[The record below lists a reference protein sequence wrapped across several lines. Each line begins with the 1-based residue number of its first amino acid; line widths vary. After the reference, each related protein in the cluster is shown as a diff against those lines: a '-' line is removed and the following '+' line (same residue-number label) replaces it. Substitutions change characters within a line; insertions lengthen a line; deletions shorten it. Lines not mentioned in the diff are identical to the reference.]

1 MAPKGILG
9 TLRMAA
15 SADEQFSTP
24 EPLPA
29 STHRPIT
36 ASAARIN
43 LKSTAD
49 VLTLRNRIYTEWQ
62 NDAWAYFDSIGEIKY
77 AFTMASNVVSR
88 IRLYPALNFEQDAV
102 PVAVDSYRDRMVMA
116 SDEEKQTEA
125 KKRQALPQHITPDV
139 LDHAEKLIRELLTSA
154 SGGQSGFMRSF
165 ALNMLVAGEC
175 YVVRIRNQWSV
186 RSSHE
191 LVTDQMGKTVLRTQ
205 RAGPTNVTGGIE
217 GDIPLPQ
224 NSLLFRIWREHPRHS
239 GEPDSSMLSLREMCD
254 EVITLQRMVR
264 TTARSRMNAG
274 LLFIPDGL
282 VAAGSSI
289 AEDVAT
295 EEEELDA
302 LTTAIYDS
310 ITAPVADE
318 TNAASVAPT
327 IITGPGE
334 AGKDIRYITIERAV
348 DQFLVQRLDAA
359 MGRILNGLDIPKDM
373 VEGMSGVRYS
383 NAQTMNGHMYQAQI
397 EPLVLMLCDSLTSA
411 YLRPMLK
418 KQFPKLT
425 DRDLDYF
432 AVWYDPSE
440 VVTKSD
446 PTASADK
453 GLEQMAI
460 STDVWR
466 RAHGFA
472 DSDAPSEKELAQR
485 YLLMK
490 AAPQPNGIDM
500 LFPQAFPTVVDQAR
514 KTNLAKA
521 QVPMPE
527 TAQNLLY
534 GKVISS
540 PEDSTVDGQNP
551 APTATETF
559 NPVHGQATLPPE
571 LAPGIQGESDVPLP
585 SGMTMTE
592 AGPGVAAETE
602 PAADE
607 SEPLQT
613 EFDLDAPTEE
623 VPVDGAESLQT
634 EFDLDAE
641 EEDEELQ

>member
-1 MAPKGILG
+1 MALKGPLG

-15 SADEQFSTP
+15 SAEQQFTVP
-24 EPLPA
+24 DPLPA
-29 STHRPIT
+29 SAYRPLT
-36 ASAARIN
+36 ASATKVN

-49 VLTLRNRIYTEWQ
+49 VLTLRNRVYTEWQ
-62 NDAWAYFDSIGEIKY
+62 NDAWAYYDSIGEIKY

-116 SDEEKQTEA
+116 SEDEKQIEA
-125 KKRQALPQHITPDV
+125 KKRQALPRQITSEM
-139 LDHAEKLIRELLTSA
+139 LDFAEKLIRELLTSA
-154 SGGQSGFMRSF
+154 SGGQSGFMRAF

-175 YVVRIRNQWSV
+175 YLVYINKAWSI
-186 RSSHE
+186 RSSSE
-191 LVTDQMGKTVLRTQ
+191 VVINQTGQTVLRTQ

-217 GDIPLPQ
+217 GDIIVPKNTPMY
-224 NSLLFRIWREHPRHS
+224 RIWREHPRYS

-254 EVITLQRMVR
+254 EVITLQRMIR

-289 AEDVAT
+289 AEDAVT
-295 EEEELDA
+295 EEEEMDA
-302 LTTAIYDS
+302 LTAAIYDS
-310 ITAPVADE
+310 ITAPIADE

-327 IITGPGE
+327 IITGPDQI
-334 AGKDIRYITIERAV
+334 GKEIRHITIERTV

-359 MGRILNGLDIPKDM
+359 MGRVLNGLDIPKDM

-397 EPLVLMLCDSLTSA
+397 EPLVLMLCDSLTST
-411 YLRPMLK
+411 YLRPLMK
-418 KQFPKLT
+418 KQFPQLT
-425 DRDLDYF
+425 TTDLDYF

-453 GLEQMAI
+453 GLESFAI

-466 RAHGFA
+466 RMHGFA

-490 AAPQPNGIDM
+490 ASPQPDGINM
-500 LFPQAFPTVVDQAR
+500 LFPQAFPTVVDEAR
-514 KTNLAKA
+514 KANLKKA
-521 QVPMPE
+521 PVPMPE
-527 TAQNLLY
+527 TAQHILY
-534 GKVISS
+534 GGIVSG
-540 PEDSTVDGQNP
+540 PEANQRVWRDSLAQTRD
-551 APTATETF
+551 
-559 NPVHGQATLPPE
+559 E
-571 LAPGIQGESDVPLP
+571 LRFHRR
-585 SGMTMTE
+585 MTSV
-592 AGPGVAAETE
+592 GR
-602 PAADE
+602 
-607 SEPLQT
+607 S
-613 EFDLDAPTEE
+613 
-623 VPVDGAESLQT
+623 
-634 EFDLDAE
+634 
-641 EEDEELQ
+641 